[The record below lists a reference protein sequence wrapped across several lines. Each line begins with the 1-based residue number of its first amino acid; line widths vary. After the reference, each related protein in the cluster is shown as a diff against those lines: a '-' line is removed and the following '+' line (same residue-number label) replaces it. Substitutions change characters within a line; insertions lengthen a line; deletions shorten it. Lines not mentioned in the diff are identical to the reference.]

1 MKMIDKETRRKI
13 QRCLD
18 YLQKNFE
25 IENDYT
31 NYFEEDESEIPDEFE
46 DENIVLNFHQ
56 DYDGVSYSSEE
67 FLNYMSDIESLVEV
81 DKTTV
86 RTNHIR
92 QTIISSRYQG
102 WDMFEARL
110 RSFSFDGDFY
120 TVNIVSNPF
129 LVGLINAKN
138 GNCNQDYGVYCC
150 LEYTALE
157 LNYSGERR
165 LSKEEEDQQLERI
178 TFFLTKVLGCAVYIS
193 EVIDIN
199 SKYDYYSVVEN
210 FEDEENDDSSDTIV
224 KVTDLMA
231 YNPMMKLYKQAFAAE
246 DEEIKFLQYYK
257 IIEYISPIVAKLSA
271 YDKLNKRLDFL
282 ATSCRNHEYLD
293 SIFSI
298 TRKYDQDL
306 KDDYLAISVIQTCV
320 DILPLWQFVPE
331 RLRKRIRKN
340 LSLKRDGLDD
350 TISDEQLASLQKQ
363 IARMLYAT
371 RNSIVHAKSNYEP
384 NGYELEDDELE
395 DGNKMMDMITMS
407 IIQWN
412 ERQPEIYKI

>member
-1 MKMIDKETRRKI
+1 MIDKETRRKI

-46 DENIVLNFHQ
+46 DENIVLTFPQ

-102 WDMFEARL
+102 WDMFESRL

-138 GNCNQDYGVYCC
+138 GNCDQDYGVYCC

-157 LNYSGERR
+157 LKYSDERR

-210 FEDEENDDSSDTIV
+210 VEDEENDDSFDTIV

-231 YNPMMKLYKQAFAAE
+231 YNPMMKLYKQALAAE

-412 ERQPEIYKI
+412 ERQPESYKI

>member
-46 DENIVLNFHQ
+46 DENIVLTFPQ

-102 WDMFEARL
+102 WDMFESRL
-110 RSFSFDGDFY
+110 RSFSFDGVFY

-138 GNCNQDYGVYCC
+138 GNCDQDYGVYCC

-157 LNYSGERR
+157 LKYSDERR

-210 FEDEENDDSSDTIV
+210 VEDEENDDSFDTIV

-231 YNPMMKLYKQAFAAE
+231 YNPMMKLYKQALAAE

-395 DGNKMMDMITMS
+395 DGNKMMDIITMS

-412 ERQPEIYKI
+412 ERQPESYKI

>member
-1 MKMIDKETRRKI
+1 MIDKETRRKI
-13 QRCLD
+13 QGYLD
-18 YLQKNFE
+18 FLQENYE

-31 NYFEEDESEIPDEFE
+31 NYFDEDEGEIPDEFE
-46 DENIVLNFHQ
+46 DEDIVLDFPQ

-67 FLNYMSDIESLVEV
+67 FLDYMSDVDSLVEV

-92 QTIISSRYQG
+92 QTVISSRYQG
-102 WDMFEARL
+102 WDMFEERL
-110 RSFSFDGDFY
+110 HSFSFDSDFY

-129 LVGLINAKN
+129 LVGLVNAKN
-138 GNCNQDYGVYCC
+138 GNCDQDYGVYCC

-157 LNYSGERR
+157 LKYKDERR
-165 LSKEEEDQQLERI
+165 LKKEEEDQLLERI
-178 TFFLTKVLGCAVYIS
+178 TFFLTKELGTAVFIS
-193 EVIDIN
+193 EVIDIK
-199 SKYDYYSVVEN
+199 KYDYYSVVED
-210 FEDEENDDSSDTIV
+210 DEENDNSSDTIV

-231 YNPMMKLYKQAFAAE
+231 YNPMMKLYKQALAAE

-257 IIEYISPIVAKLSA
+257 IIEYISPIVAKLTD
-271 YDKLNKRLDFL
+271 YDKLNKRLDLL
-282 ATSCRNHEYLD
+282 ATSGRNHEYLD

-320 DILPLWQFVPE
+320 DVLPLWQYVPE
-331 RLRKRIRKN
+331 RLRKQIRKN
-340 LSLKRDGLDD
+340 LSLQKDSLDD
-350 TISDEQLASLQKQ
+350 NISDEQLASLQKQ
-363 IARMLYAT
+363 IARMLYST

-384 NGYELEDDELE
+384 NGNELEGDELK

-412 ERQPEIYKI
+412 ERQPESYKV

>member
-13 QRCLD
+13 QRSLD

-46 DENIVLNFHQ
+46 DENIVLNFPQ
-56 DYDGVSYSSEE
+56 DYDGVSYRSEE

-102 WDMFEARL
+102 WDMFESRL

-138 GNCNQDYGVYCC
+138 GNCDQDYGVYCC

-157 LNYSGERR
+157 LKYSDERR

-210 FEDEENDDSSDTIV
+210 VEDEENDDSSDTIV

-231 YNPMMKLYKQAFAAE
+231 YNPMMKLYKQALAAE

-331 RLRKRIRKN
+331 RLRKQIRKN

-412 ERQPEIYKI
+412 ERQPESYKI

>member
-1 MKMIDKETRRKI
+1 MIDKETRRKI

-46 DENIVLNFHQ
+46 DENIVLNFPQ

-138 GNCNQDYGVYCC
+138 GNCDQDYGVYC
-150 LEYTALE
+150 
-157 LNYSGERR
+157 
-165 LSKEEEDQQLERI
+165 
-178 TFFLTKVLGCAVYIS
+178 
-193 EVIDIN
+193 
-199 SKYDYYSVVEN
+199 
-210 FEDEENDDSSDTIV
+210 
-224 KVTDLMA
+224 
-231 YNPMMKLYKQAFAAE
+231 
-246 DEEIKFLQYYK
+246 
-257 IIEYISPIVAKLSA
+257 
-271 YDKLNKRLDFL
+271 
-282 ATSCRNHEYLD
+282 
-293 SIFSI
+293 
-298 TRKYDQDL
+298 
-306 KDDYLAISVIQTCV
+306 
-320 DILPLWQFVPE
+320 
-331 RLRKRIRKN
+331 
-340 LSLKRDGLDD
+340 
-350 TISDEQLASLQKQ
+350 
-363 IARMLYAT
+363 
-371 RNSIVHAKSNYEP
+371 
-384 NGYELEDDELE
+384 
-395 DGNKMMDMITMS
+395 
-407 IIQWN
+407 
-412 ERQPEIYKI
+412 